1 MKWLASLISLS
12 VTLFVAEHLVRL
24 VHPAPS
30 VFRFLL
36 GGKES
41 AYQLSSNPVL
51 GYELKSNVRSDTPDC
66 HHTFDYT
73 NALGQRDKERSPDAT
88 SGKKRIILLGDSV
101 VAGHGI
107 CKMENTISQQLERVL
122 DPEKTEVLNF
132 GIGGYCTR
140 AEVELLK
147 TKGLQFH
154 PDEVAV
160 LFVNNDY
167 INSNG
172 SILGQIKAQ
181 RPSWLEYAFRK
192 SHIVRWLC
200 LQYDIADFRKD
211 FDPKQRSSANQNA
224 LGDSN
229 IADGMELL
237 SKLAAEKNFKVQV
250 FLWPYFTD
258 GAIEEPRP
266 IENRNDTEPLLIET
280 LAQQYGIQTHRLSP
294 FFIED
299 FEKFKASRT
308 TKPGKKISPRWT
320 YTIGDGI
327 HPSERG
333 AETAARAIASILGNE
348 GSLIQKPLPS

>member
-1 MKWLASLISLS
+1 MKWLTSLTSLI
-12 VTLFVAEHLVRL
+12 VTLFLAEHLVRF
-24 VHPAPS
+24 VRPAPS

-51 GYELKSNVRSDTPDC
+51 GYELKSNVRSDNPDC

-73 NALGQRDKERSPDAT
+73 NALGQRDKERSPEAT
-88 SGKKRIILLGDSV
+88 SSKKRIILLGDSV

-107 CKMENTISQQLERVL
+107 CKMENTISQQLEKVL
-122 DPEKTEVLNF
+122 ATNDTEVLNF

-140 AEVELLK
+140 AEVELLR
-147 TKGLQFH
+147 TKALQFH
-154 PDEVAV
+154 PQEVAV

-181 RPSWLEYAFRK
+181 RPKWLEYAFRK

-211 FDPKQRSSANQNA
+211 FDPKQRSAANQDA

-229 IADGMELL
+229 IADGMALL
-237 SKLAAEKNFKVQV
+237 SKLAAENNFKARV

-258 GAIEEPRP
+258 GTIEEPRP
-266 IENRNDTEPLLIET
+266 IDNRRDTGSLLVET
-280 LAQQYGIQTHRLSP
+280 LAQQYGIESHRLSP
-294 FFIED
+294 FFLED
-299 FEKFKASRT
+299 FDKFKASKT

-333 AETAARAIASILGNE
+333 AETAARAIASILK
-348 GSLIQKPLPS
+348 SQSPSS

>member
-1 MKWLASLISLS
+1 MKWILSFTSLF
-12 VTLFVAEHLVRL
+12 VTLFMAEHLVRW

-30 VFRFLL
+30 IFRFLL

-41 AYQLSSNPVL
+41 SYQLSTNPVL
-51 GYELKSNVRSDTPDC
+51 GYELKANVRSDSPDC

-73 NALGQRDKERSPDAT
+73 NTIGQRDKERTPDT
-88 SGKKRIILLGDSV
+88 PNVTRRIVMLGDSV

-107 CKMENTISQQLERVL
+107 CKMEDTISQQLERVFNS
-122 DPEKTEVLNF
+122 ETTEVLNF

-147 TKGLQFH
+147 VKGLQFR
-154 PDEVAV
+154 PQEVV
-160 LFVNNDY
+160 VIFVNNDY

-172 SILGQIKAQ
+172 SILSQIKAQ
-181 RPSWLEYAFRK
+181 RPAWLEYAFRK

-200 LQYDIADFRKD
+200 LHFDIDDFRKD
-211 FDPKQRSSANQNA
+211 FDPKQRASANQNA

-229 IADGMELL
+229 IADGMALL
-237 SKLAAEKNFKVQV
+237 SQLAAEHTFKVQV

-258 GAIEEPRP
+258 RGIEEPRP
-266 IENRNDTEPLLIET
+266 IDSRGDTGPLLIET
-280 LAQQYGIQTHRLSP
+280 IARNYGIPSYRLSP
-294 FFIED
+294 FFKDD
-299 FEKFKASRT
+299 FDKFKASRT

-333 AETAARAIASILGNE
+333 AETAARAIAAILG
-348 GSLIQKPLPS
+348 K